1 MQIIKSTWMAQYA
14 DAENFTIFQLSR
26 SSLRHCFPMLPGFS
40 KMYPILHVMNVSIQW
55 ENELS
60 SSTGILVTPLILDR
74 CYPAMTHS
82 KCLVTAEQNAAYAAL
97 MPQTS
102 SIQVCGEGSK
112 TQGNLNEAKLN
123 DLFGDLNLWQHLQ
136 NHPMVVT

>member
-1 MQIIKSTWMAQYA
+1 
-14 DAENFTIFQLSR
+14 
-26 SSLRHCFPMLPGFS
+26 
-40 KMYPILHVMNVSIQW
+40 MYPILHVMNVTIQW

-102 SIQVCGEGSK
+102 SIQVCGKGSK
-112 TQGNLNEAKLN
+112 TQGNLNEAI
-123 DLFGDLNLWQHLQ
+123 F
-136 NHPMVVT
+136 

>member
-1 MQIIKSTWMAQYA
+1 MQTISLYF
-14 DAENFTIFQLSR
+14 NFPGFLSGTVSR
-26 SSLRHCFPMLPGFS
+26 CSCFS
-40 KMYPILHVMNVSIQW
+40 KMYPILHVMNVTIQW

-102 SIQVCGEGSK
+102 SIQVCGKGSK
-112 TQGNLNEAKLN
+112 NTRE
-123 DLFGDLNLWQHLQ
+123 FE
-136 NHPMVVT
+136 